1 MEGGNHISYTELR
14 DYVRAKSVV
23 NDPAERALGLIKP
36 IVKEFKKEANM
47 QAAML
52 VTKKARAAWP
62 TGTIRGKKKKQMSK
76 KELSKIK
83 PSELLKR
90 DGEIVTSTDDG
101 DLEDPNEN
109 VFEL

>member
-1 MEGGNHISYTELR
+1 MQLSTAKYPVDTAYTSITIQALWYR
-14 DYVRAKSVV
+14 DASCTMHQEE
-23 NDPAERALGLIKP
+23 NL
-36 IVKEFKKEANM
+36 

-90 DGEIVTSTDDG
+90 DGEIDTSTDGG
-101 DLEDPNEN
+101 DLEDPNDN
-109 VFEL
+109 VFDL